1 MKSWGGKWL
10 CDESAVLGF
19 GKQRSRTGLY
29 PVFGRCPF
37 PPCLHSPGCPAAMG
51 RAHALIL
58 VEHSAPEEKTL
69 WSGREG
75 SHTFPKTISYSLKH
89 FLSKLLDCYFTAFRV
104 TIGGK
109 IKPDCRR
116 KYPTE
121 PAASDKQSQ
130 WILNKKTWDITYF
143 ISSPLTH
150 AQNTLLTGNSLDKAE
165 IFHCTADG
173 FPVLRRRQAPQI
185 LMQREVWLT

>member
-1 MKSWGGKWL
+1 MRTVNGNVFGHALKSFSVTYSMQKYCSKLHLAATNAHLWWCEQNIMPASICFHVKNWGGKWL

-19 GKQRSRTGLY
+19 RKQRFRIGLY

-37 PPCLHSPGCPAAMG
+37 PTCLHAPGCPAAMG

-69 WSGREG
+69 QLGMEG

-104 TIGGK
+104 SMRQK
-109 IKPDCRR
+109 IKPDFKR

-121 PAASDKQSQ
+121 PEASDKQS
-130 WILNKKTWDITYF
+130 
-143 ISSPLTH
+143 
-150 AQNTLLTGNSLDKAE
+150 
-165 IFHCTADG
+165 
-173 FPVLRRRQAPQI
+173 
-185 LMQREVWLT
+185 